1 MSSSARNSQRP
12 ASSATSIDGLSDVE
26 DARQKSV
33 HGWQTR
39 KQNMLMRTVVVEE
52 RDGDV
57 SDAESFDSLSSRAKF
72 MSDLLSDS
80 DSSIDGRNSI
90 SSYGPAT
97 PRTPSPE
104 YLDDG
109 FAAVEIAGEKS
120 PRSSRAFSMEASPT
134 FAAKVKAM
142 AMTTVGP
149 RGPHLFRSYS
159 TSHASSHS
167 SLVAIDI
174 PPAASARNSLP
185 PTPSLTDSSR
195 SPSLYHS
202 RIPESPTERT
212 PRIGSAASARNTPRI
227 GSSASPRNTPRIGS
241 PRIGSGSQWGGS
253 PQHTP
258 RIGSGSSDSGFF
270 DHLRPRS
277 EQLPLSS
284 EFDIE
289 EVRSWAPSQVCAW
302 MAALGFEHDL
312 VDNFAANDISGA
324 ILIDLKYEDLKE
336 VCLVLCVWSGQ
347 ARPAFTRVLTPS
359 VCVRTARH
367 PVLRQAP

>member
-1 MSSSARNSQRP
+1 
-12 ASSATSIDGLSDVE
+12 
-26 DARQKSV
+26 
-33 HGWQTR
+33 
-39 KQNMLMRTVVVEE
+39 MLRTMVVEE

-97 PRTPSPE
+97 PRTPTPE
-104 YLDDG
+104 YYDDG

-120 PRSSRAFSMEASPT
+120 PRSLRAFSMEASPT

-159 TSHASSHS
+159 TSHAGSQS

-174 PPAASARNSLP
+174 PSARNSLP

-270 DHLRPRS
+270 DHSRPRS
-277 EQLPLSS
+277 EQLPPSS

-302 MAALGFEHDL
+302 MAALSFEHDL

-336 VCLVLCVWSGQ
+336 VCDRLVWPSSIRL
-347 ARPAFTRVLTPS
+347 LTPS
-359 VCVRTARH
+359 VCVSIARH